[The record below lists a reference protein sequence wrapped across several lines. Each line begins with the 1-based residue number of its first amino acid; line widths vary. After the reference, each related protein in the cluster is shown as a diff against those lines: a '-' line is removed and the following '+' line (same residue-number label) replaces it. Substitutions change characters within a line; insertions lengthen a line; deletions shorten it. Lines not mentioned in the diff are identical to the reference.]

1 MSKYEA
7 VYFVGNNQAINRVR
21 VDSSKTRN
29 RGAFSGS
36 LAALHR
42 SVLKYRLSKGT
53 YKYVV
58 HTHTHTGVVKTRQ
71 LTDSG

>member
-7 VYFVGNNQAINRVR
+7 VYFVGDNQAINRVR

-36 LAALHR
+36 LAALLGR
-42 SVLKYRLSKGT
+42 KKFVLHGHKQL
-53 YKYVV
+53 V
-58 HTHTHTGVVKTRQ
+58 HCFIPKDLGYHGYSQ
-71 LTDSG
+71 